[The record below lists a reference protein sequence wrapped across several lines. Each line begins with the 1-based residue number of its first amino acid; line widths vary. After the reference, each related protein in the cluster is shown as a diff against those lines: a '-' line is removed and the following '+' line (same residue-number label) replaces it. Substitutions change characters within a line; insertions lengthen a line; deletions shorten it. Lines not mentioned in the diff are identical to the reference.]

1 MPEDADEVV
10 LQEIWTEKYRPRV
23 LSEVVGQTEIIQ
35 RLRAIVASRN
45 IPHFLFTGPAG
56 TGKTTCALALVREL
70 FGEERWRDNF
80 QELNASDERGI
91 QIVRTKIKNFA
102 RAAPLGNSQ
111 FKVIFLDEADSLTS
125 DAQAA
130 LRRTMERY
138 SNTCRFILSCNY
150 SSRIIPPIQSRCSV
164 LRFSPLKEDEIR
176 QYIKRIEAGE
186 EIEVTGSGF
195 ETLMYVSQGDL
206 RKAVNI
212 LQVAASFSKIIDSE
226 NLYESS
232 AMARPEDIGELIELS
247 LKGKFPQARAKLE
260 RLLTEGGLAGEDVLT
275 QLHRELFNIPMEDE
289 IRVKVLDAIGEADFR
304 LVEGADERIQLE
316 ALLARLQLL
325 GSKKESNY

>member
-1 MPEDADEVV
+1 M
-10 LQEIWTEKYRPRV
+10 QEIWTEKYRPHV
-23 LSEVVGQTEIIQ
+23 LDEIVGQKEIIK
-35 RLRAIVASRN
+35 RLVAIVKSGN

-56 TGKTTCALALVREL
+56 TGKTTTALSLAREL

-102 RAAPLGNSQ
+102 RAAPLGGAE

-130 LRRTMERY
+130 LRRTMEKY

-164 LRFSPLKEDEIR
+164 MRFAPLKMEDIR
-176 QYIKRIEAGE
+176 EYLGRLEEGEGIKITED
-186 EIEVTGSGF
+186 GF
-195 ETLMYVSQGDL
+195 QTLMYISQGDL

-212 LQVAASFSKIIDSE
+212 LQVAASFSKTIDPE
-226 NLYESS
+226 NLYTSS
-232 AMARPEDIGELIELS
+232 ALARPEVISELITLP
-247 LKGKFPQARAKLE
+247 LQGKFAAAREKLE
-260 RLLTEGGLAGEDVLT
+260 EMITVGGLAGEDILT
-275 QLHRELFNIPMEDE
+275 QMHRELFNIPMDDDV
-289 IRVKVLDAIGEADFR
+289 RVKVLDSIGEVDFR
-304 LVEGADERIQLE
+304 LVEGADERIQIE
-316 ALLARLQLL
+316 ALLARIQLL
-325 GSKKESNY
+325 GSR